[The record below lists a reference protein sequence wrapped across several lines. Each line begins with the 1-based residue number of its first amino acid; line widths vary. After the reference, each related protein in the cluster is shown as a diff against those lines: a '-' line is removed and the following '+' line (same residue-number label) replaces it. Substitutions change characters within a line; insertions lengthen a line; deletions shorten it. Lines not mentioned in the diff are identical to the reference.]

1 MLNMRARLPLS
12 TGSAA
17 HFPLPPLSLPIPIFI
32 ANPMALILHACL
44 LMPVVTRC
52 VHPSAFT

>member
-1 MLNMRARLPLS
+1 MLDMRARLS